1 MYTDIKMYNDYKM
14 YTDIKMMM
22 EKACFN
28 IDLMIIDKE

>member
-14 YTDIKMMM
+14 YTDIKIMM